1 MPKDNNTITDSSPA
15 ATGRR
20 TPEYLSIGLL
30 SVIMLSAA
38 TLCWFMFNLL
48 QKQATEESEDQF
60 KQQAKACFDEIE
72 GLFKQY
78 QYDLYNVKSFFEC
91 SESVTP
97 REFRDFTRMMQKSH
111 PGLQAVCWIPQ
122 IPAEQRN
129 DHEIQARQEGM
140 ENYVLTPGLSRQ
152 FVIPLSECSVFY
164 PVYYVEPFEGNQ
176 SLSGRNLSSQPEWL
190 SLLQKTAESGLPA
203 VRIDTILFAEQKD
216 LCIVLFYPVYN
227 RKPLADES
235 KPELRGFVA
244 AVVFP
249 QKDLNALIYGPSNEM
264 KIRLSHFQKDIEERR
279 LFTATQAQV
288 SNSLFYLR
296 REVAFADQVF
306 LAEAMLVKHY
316 FPLLYRMTPWLLLA
330 AGLSLTG
337 LLVLHVYNVQQQ
349 NRRTDQL
356 VNLRTRELKEEQEK
370 SRLLARKAE
379 AANLAK
385 SEFLAGMSHEIRTP
399 MNSIIGF
406 AEILSEENLSPLHRE
421 YIKTIH
427 DSGQVLM
434 VLIND
439 ILDLS
444 KIEAGRMK
452 IEWMDGSLK
461 ELLNH
466 IEQLLRPQAE
476 RKDIDFVIHLGSEVP
491 ELMRMDPT
499 RLRQCLMNLVSNA
512 LKFTECGHVFVT
524 AEVEQSWLRID
535 VEDTGIG
542 ISEDRQESIFEAFAQ
557 AETSTPRLYGG
568 TGLGLSITK
577 QLAHL
582 MEGTLTVK
590 SVLSKGSVFTLR
602 LPLKPSEIPV
612 EV

>member
-1 MPKDNNTITDSSPA
+1 MSKENEITIDSSA
-15 ATGRR
+15 ATGHR
-20 TPEYLSIGLL
+20 TPQYLSIGLL
-30 SVIMLSAA
+30 SVILLSAA
-38 TLCWFMFNLL
+38 ALCWFMFTVL
-48 QKQATEESEDQF
+48 QKQATEESESQF

-78 QYDLYNVKSFFEC
+78 QYDLYNLKSFFEC

-97 REFRDFTRMMQKSH
+97 REFRDFIQMMQKSH
-111 PGLQAVCWIPQ
+111 PGLQAICWIPQ
-122 IPAEQRN
+122 VPAEQRTV
-129 DHEIQARQEGM
+129 HETQARQEGL
-140 ENYVLTPGLSRQ
+140 EHYRLTPGLSRQ
-152 FVIPLSECSVFY
+152 YVVPLSECSVFY

-190 SLLQKTAESGLPA
+190 SLLRKTAETGLPS

-216 LCIVLFYPVYN
+216 VCAALFYPVYN
-227 RKPLADES
+227 RQSLAEPTE
-235 KPELRGFVA
+235 PELRGFVA

-249 QKDLNALIYGPSNEM
+249 QRDLDALSYGSSNKI

-279 LFTATQAQV
+279 LFAANEAQP
-288 SNSLFYLR
+288 SNSIFYLR

-349 NRRTDQL
+349 NRRTDQI

-461 ELLNH
+461 ELMKH

-476 RKDIDFVIHLGSEVP
+476 RKNIDFGIHLGSDVP
-491 ELMRMDPT
+491 ELIRMDLT

-512 LKFTECGHVFVT
+512 IKFTQYGHVFVT

-542 ISEDRQESIFEAFAQ
+542 ISEDRQESIFEAFSQ
-557 AETSTPRLYGG
+557 AETSTTRLYGG

-582 MEGTLTVK
+582 MEGTLTVR
-590 SVLSKGSVFTLR
+590 STPSKGSVFTLR
-602 LPLKPSEIPV
+602 LPLEPSEIPV
-612 EV
+612 NV